1 MGEGWACAFSVLTEV
16 YNGSVIFSALGV
28 RALFVPLCFFLCHAP
43 ELHIF
48 LLIPFFVSSKLLNPI
63 LQLVSMLCYSPSLL
77 KWLFSVMLSI
87 QTTEAQEG

>member
-16 YNGSVIFSALGV
+16 YNGSVISSALGV

-48 LLIPFFVSSKLLNPI
+48 LLIPSFVSSKLLNPI

-87 QTTEAQEG
+87 